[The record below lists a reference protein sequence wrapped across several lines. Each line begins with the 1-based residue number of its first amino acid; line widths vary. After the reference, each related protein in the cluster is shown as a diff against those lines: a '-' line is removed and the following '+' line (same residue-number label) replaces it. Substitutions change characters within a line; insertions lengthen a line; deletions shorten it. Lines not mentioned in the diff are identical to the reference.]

1 LFHSPLIIDKI
12 IFGIINLRSAKTNNA
27 KIEESVQNTDVNV
40 EKLLN
45 DSAVTRYMDSLS
57 KTLIRWVNDVL
68 DYSAKVTIL
77 GIPDLKLSSYLL
89 IVDKN
94 NEIETR
100 KNVAS
105 AIYIINSI
113 EHILENSIYK
123 TVIEARKIR
132 NLSYTR

>member
-1 LFHSPLIIDKI
+1 
-12 IFGIINLRSAKTNNA
+12 
-27 KIEESVQNTDVNV
+27 VQNTDVNV